1 MASKGLGETKGPFIV
16 WLTVTLCF
24 TIPMVF
30 RSSSSTPI
38 PQDITMSIILS
49 LFINIA
55 IPWGLVIVFLVI
67 FLAFWE
73 KKRSLKEILAGL
85 GLKRKGSV
93 KSFFWTLALIPF
105 FLAMYLLL
113 MMLSYFLGPVS
124 FPQASGPSDGPVPL
138 WYLYY
143 MIMYSFFPVAVVEE
157 AFARGYM
164 LDRLMPEHPSNLTKA
179 LPAIFLSSLL
189 FTLYHLPA
197 YLRVYSFSL
206 PWAFALLVGNIFPWS
221 IALGVAYV
229 RARTR
234 NILGPVLFHFLA
246 DSMPIILL
254 LA

>member
-1 MASKGLGETKGPFIV
+1 MASKKLGEIKGPFIV
-16 WLTVTLCF
+16 WLFVTLCF
-24 TIPMVF
+24 AIPMVF

-38 PQDITMSIILS
+38 PQDITMSIFLT

-55 IPWGLVIVFLVI
+55 IPWGLVLVFLVI

-73 KKRSLKEILAGL
+73 KRRSLKEIFAGL

-93 KSFFWTLALIPF
+93 KSLFWTLALIPF
-105 FLAMYLLL
+105 FLVIYLLL
-113 MMLSYFLGPVS
+113 MMLSYFLSPVS
-124 FPQASGPSDGPVPL
+124 FPQTSGPSDEPVPL

-143 MIMYSFFPVAVVEE
+143 MIIYSFFPVAVVEE

-179 LPAIFLSSLL
+179 LPAIILSSLL

-197 YLRVYSFSL
+197 YLRLYSFSL
-206 PWAFALLVGNIFPWS
+206 PWAVSLLAGNIFPWS

-234 NILGPVLFHFLA
+234 NILGPVLIHFLA
-246 DSMPIILL
+246 DSMPIVLL